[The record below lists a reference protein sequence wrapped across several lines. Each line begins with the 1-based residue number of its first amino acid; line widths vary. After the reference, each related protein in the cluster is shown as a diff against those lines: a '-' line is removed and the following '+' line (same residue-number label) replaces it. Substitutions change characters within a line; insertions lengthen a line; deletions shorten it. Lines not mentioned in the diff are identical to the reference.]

1 MFHEDGAS
9 TEVTSTLDFAKASI
23 TGPNGSLTSPVKLN
37 PIFAVNEMSSLDNFM
52 VLHTKDRIDHMI
64 CLFNSRVEVI
74 YKGNV

>member
-37 PIFAVNEMSSLDNFM
+37 PIFVVNKMSSPAAFM
-52 VLHTKDRIDHMI
+52 VSHTKDRIDHMI
-64 CLFNSRVEVI
+64 CLFNGGVEVV
-74 YKGNV
+74 YKGYV

>member
-37 PIFAVNEMSSLDNFM
+37 PIFAVNEMSSPADFM
-52 VLHTKDRIDHMI
+52 VLHTKYRIDHMI
-64 CLFNSRVEVI
+64 CLFDSRVEVI